1 MRLLTQDHSL
11 VRRLQETGRL
21 SPEDAQ
27 TYEYR
32 NVLLQALGQDSA
44 LSADTFALE
53 LPPAGKL
60 LLCGDGLC
68 GVVPPEALAMPA
80 DGTNGST
87 RYTPS
92 PGARA
97 WIYQDLR
104 SGQWYLQGWFG

>member
-1 MRLLTQDHSL
+1 MRVSGAERIESGWWDQD
-11 VRRLQETGRL
+11 VRRDYYMAEAVDLR
-21 SPEDAQ
+21 A
-27 TYEYR
+27 
-32 NVLLQALGQDSA
+32 
-44 LSADTFALE
+44 
-53 LPPAGKL
+53 
-60 LLCGDGLC
+60 
-68 GVVPPEALAMPA
+68 VPPEALAMPA